1 MEDELHPK
9 VKPYPKWKRRFF
21 IIWSGQALSMLGSNV
36 VNFAIVWYLTEKT
49 GSATTLAIATLFSV
63 LPGVFL
69 SPFAGAW
76 VDRIHRKSIMIFS
89 DLFIGLGRLAGMLLF
104 AFGLIQL
111 WHIYLIIFLGSA
123 AASFQQPAM
132 AAATSLMVPKK
143 HLSRVAGANQT
154 LGGVIG
160 IVGPP
165 LGALLMNLT
174 TIANI
179 FLLDV
184 LTMLIAV
191 LPLIFTP
198 LPEPALAPKN
208 SNDERTSFFTEI
220 SNGFTYVLTWPGLGL
235 VLLMALVVNLMLSP
249 AMSLLPLLV
258 TRHFGG
264 DEIQLAMIN
273 STTGIGMVIGGLAL
287 SIWGGF
293 KNRILTTFTGLI
305 ISGAA
310 ISAVAFIP
318 TGQFLLAVGFFGLMA
333 LMMPLINGPLHATVQ
348 AAVQPEMQGRVFSL
362 MNATSL
368 LGTPIGLLVAGPAS
382 DWIGIQ
388 SWFFMAGVAM
398 AICGLLG
405 LILPAT
411 RNIEQQKQ
419 PLEMP
424 IRAFSKTAQDS

>member
-1 MEDELHPK
+1 MMN
-9 VKPYPKWKRRFF
+9 
-21 IIWSGQALSMLGSNV
+21 A
-36 VNFAIVWYLTEKT
+36 
-49 GSATTLAIATLFSV
+49 
-63 LPGVFL
+63 
-69 SPFAGAW
+69 
-76 VDRIHRKSIMIFS
+76 
-89 DLFIGLGRLAGMLLF
+89 
-104 AFGLIQL
+104 
-111 WHIYLIIFLGSA
+111 
-123 AASFQQPAM
+123 
-132 AAATSLMVPKK
+132 
-143 HLSRVAGANQT
+143 HLS
-154 LGGVIG
+154 
-160 IVGPP
+160 
-165 LGALLMNLT
+165 
-174 TIANI
+174 
-179 FLLDV
+179 
-184 LTMLIAV
+184 
-191 LPLIFTP
+191 LP
-198 LPEPALAPKN
+198 
-208 SNDERTSFFTEI
+208 
-220 SNGFTYVLTWPGLGL
+220 WPGLGL

-411 RNIEQQKQ
+411 KNIEQQKQ